1 MKYQGSCRAEM
12 SNTNDHFRA
21 GLVQMC
27 SGRDVE
33 RNVRDAIA
41 LIREA
46 AAGGASYVQTPEV
59 TTLMELDRE
68 RLFALPFSEAGNHSL
83 AAFTS
88 LAADLKIWL
97 HIGSMGVL
105 LPETG

>member
-1 MKYQGSCRAEM
+1 M
-12 SNTNDHFRA
+12 SKGNANDHFRA

-33 RNVRDAIA
+33 RNVRDATA
-41 LIREA
+41 LVREA

-68 RLFALPFSEAGNHSL
+68 RLFALTLQSPATRRWPRSL
-83 AAFTS
+83 
-88 LAADLKIWL
+88 LWL
-97 HIGSMGVL
+97 
-105 LPETG
+105 PT